1 MAVVTSFSPDSNFW
15 ELNPQLLL
23 DPALKA
29 YHKADRSKDKDSSS
43 KGLWWVALCYDL
55 DPDNKWRGGILAERQ
70 QLVGEEFLGSKDY
83 YSKHRKEL
91 DPVIAAYVKFADTD
105 AKAALRDWHE
115 KMLERRQFLKE
126 TKYTLGQANDRG
138 GWVGGT
144 AAILDGMMAN
154 TKKLFDDYRSILK
167 QLSEETGEGQ
177 GKGGS
182 AASLSDDG
190 SI

>member
-55 DPDNKWRGGILAERQ
+55 DPDNKWRGGILEERQ
-70 QLVGEEFLGSKDY
+70 QLVGEELLGSKDY

-91 DPVIAAYVKFADTD
+91 DPVIAAYVKFTD
-105 AKAALRDWHE
+105 SPAKRQLR
-115 KMLERRQFLKE
+115 MLEQKMEEKTAFMSK
-126 TKYTLGQANDRG
+126 TKYDDDT
-138 GWVGGT
+138 WES
-144 AAILDGMMAN
+144 LDKMMVSDD
-154 TKKLFDDYRSILK
+154 KLYALLAKVTK

-182 AASLSDDG
+182 AASLSDG
-190 SI
+190 GEI